1 MLTRLKRIADR
12 IWSVYSG
19 VICLEWADGL
29 ERIRPGLSDTV
40 IIGALAAILCYGAKY
55 QLDSRLAL
63 IDHRHGNG
71 IVSWQQRVVYG
82 CLLLGAA
89 LALVVGTAIAHRRG
103 ITRLWTSAR
112 KPSQRTG
119 G

>member
-1 MLTRLKRIADR
+1 M
-12 IWSVYSG
+12 IWSVYSS

-40 IIGALAAILCYGAKY
+40 IIGALGALLCYGAKY
-55 QLDSRLAL
+55 QLDPRVVL

-71 IVSWQQRVVYG
+71 IVSWQQRVVNG
-82 CLLLGAA
+82 CLLLA
-89 LALVVGTAIAHRRG
+89 LASAFVVGTAIAHRRG